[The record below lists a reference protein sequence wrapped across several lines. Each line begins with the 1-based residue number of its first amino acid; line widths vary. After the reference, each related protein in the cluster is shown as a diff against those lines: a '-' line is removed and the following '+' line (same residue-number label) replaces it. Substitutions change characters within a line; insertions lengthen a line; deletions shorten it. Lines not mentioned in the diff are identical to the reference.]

1 MRPIAASRDRL
12 RWLPIMLLL
21 ACNPTLPQGQF
32 GPYSRT
38 VMHLVLGPAETLTVY
53 RVKYW
58 TSNDGSAPALQLEY
72 EAPFP
77 VSDTAA
83 VRREAIHLWPM
94 FAPYVRGM
102 GLSAGI
108 ITATNL
114 RIRGLWPIA
123 WSSQTHHFGFVV
135 EEGSIGHWHFQH
147 DTAQLPPPDTSGI
160 ERIIDAHGKPLPHH
174 LPVPKVAP

>member
-1 MRPIAASRDRL
+1 MRTLAASRG
-12 RWLPIMLLL
+12 WLGLL
-21 ACNPTLPQGQF
+21 AIMVLLGCNPALPQGQF

-38 VMHLVLGPAETLTVY
+38 VMHLVLSPAETLAVY

-58 TSNDGSAPALQLEY
+58 TFNDGSAPALQIEY

-83 VRREAIHLWPM
+83 ARREAIHIWPM

-114 RIRGLWPIA
+114 RIKGFWPIA

-135 EEGSIGHWHFQH
+135 EEGSIGSWHFQR
-147 DTAQLPPPDTSGI
+147 DTTQLPPPDTSGV
-160 ERIIDAHGKPLPHH
+160 EHIIDAHGKPLPHH
-174 LPVPKVAP
+174 LPMPELAP